1 MRTAD
6 TTYERG
12 WKWRGRYS
20 HCGGIGAGLGE
31 GNEGVECGRTSDCL
45 GARMVQKDVECD
57 AEELAALEL
66 ETAKA
71 ESEGRCWNGSSYSTQ
86 EMVGIGGRV
95 KTKVRKMVPVGAI
108 VKEYED
114 ERISEKFLEREQTGV
129 NRSWCSW
136 CSRVIIGNKDL
147 DGAARSQESIA
158 SAGDSAGPA

>member
-45 GARMVQKDVECD
+45 AARMVQKDVECD

-71 ESEGRCWNGSSYSTQ
+71 GSEGRHWNGSSYSTQ

-114 ERISEKFLEREQTGV
+114 ERISEKFLEREQTGA

-136 CSRVIIGNKDL
+136 CSRVIVGKKDL
-147 DGAARSQESIA
+147 DGAGRSQESVA
-158 SAGDSAGPA
+158 SSSSVGSA